1 MTIVDRRLQCE
12 NCFFRYDD
20 LNRLRLHKRQKEGV
34 CDSYDISNEE
44 QYYRDQNFVYAKKV
58 KAPKEQKIRL
68 EQPVKVAKEP
78 KVRLKVMSSV
88 LNCPHCEITFDL
100 DQDSE
105 ATFKLVRHVAEF
117 HQENYIKFR

>member
-12 NCFFRYDD
+12 NCHFRYDD

-44 QYYRDQNFVYAKKV
+44 QYYRDQNFVYAKKL
-58 KAPKEQKIRL
+58 KAPKTQ
-68 EQPVKVAKEP
+68 

-88 LNCPHCEITFDL
+88 LNCPHCEINFDL

-117 HQENYIKFR
+117 HQEYYIKFRSVFIKLLLLDNG